1 MDASQVGEEI
11 EAKLKH
17 YRWWQRRYLA
27 APTDARVRERFE
39 RTVAAL
45 CAATGERCGRE
56 AASTAERRLR
66 ADRPPRRDG
75 RPETRPTA

>member
-17 YRWWQRRYLA
+17 YRWWQSRFLA
-27 APTDARVRERFE
+27 SPADARIRARFARSVE
-39 RTVAAL
+39 VL

-66 ADRPPRRDG
+66 GTGGESDDS
-75 RPETRPTA
+75 